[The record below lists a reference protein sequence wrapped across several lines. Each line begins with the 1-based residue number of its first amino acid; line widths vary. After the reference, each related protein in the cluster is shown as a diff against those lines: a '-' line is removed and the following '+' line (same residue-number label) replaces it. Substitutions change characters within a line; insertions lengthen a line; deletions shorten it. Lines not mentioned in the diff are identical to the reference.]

1 MNYLNSVKVFSIV
14 FLLFFSSSAIAE
26 DDEIEQGEEV
36 ITTMQTGDIAQFNGT
51 LFSTSATARLI
62 ADLETNKALC
72 KIETD
77 RSLAIKKAEF
87 DLEKRNLTATMNSLQ
102 YRCDQTIQI
111 RDSQID
117 FLEKRV
123 EAPRLTKEMTFAI
136 GVLSGVALTISSA
149 YVIHLTINE

>member
-1 MNYLNSVKVFSIV
+1 MNYFNNIKCFTLI
-14 FLLFFSSSAIAE
+14 FLLFFSNNAIAE
-26 DDEIEQGEEV
+26 DDENTTKEV
-36 ITTMQTGDIAQFNGT
+36 VATMETGDIAQFSGT

-62 ADLETNKALC
+62 ADLETTKALC
-72 KIETD
+72 KIETN

-123 EAPRLTKEMTFAI
+123 ETPRLTKEMTFAI